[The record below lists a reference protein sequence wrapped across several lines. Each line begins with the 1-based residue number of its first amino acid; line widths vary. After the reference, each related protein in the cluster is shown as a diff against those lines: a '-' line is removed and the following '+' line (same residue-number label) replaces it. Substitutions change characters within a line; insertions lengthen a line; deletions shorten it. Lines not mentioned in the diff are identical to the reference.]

1 MRPTSVF
8 LEGSYQRPAVVNLRF
23 FEREIRGTHWGFTR
37 KVEGKIIQ
45 NFKGLLLHGG
55 ED

>member
-1 MRPTSVF
+1 M
-8 LEGSYQRPAVVNLRF
+8 VNLRF